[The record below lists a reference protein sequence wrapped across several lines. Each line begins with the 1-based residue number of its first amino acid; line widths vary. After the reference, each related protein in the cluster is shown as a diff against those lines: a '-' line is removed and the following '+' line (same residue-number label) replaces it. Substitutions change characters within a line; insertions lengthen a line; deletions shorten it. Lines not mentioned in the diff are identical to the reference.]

1 MTIKLYDNNN
11 IGGGG
16 GSRNVSP
23 IETYRPICQA
33 KYTRDAWINFQILT
47 FLKVNNFNNLIKLSL
62 GGGKNMT
69 KKELQEQ
76 NKQLK
81 ATIEK
86 MERRI
91 VRLKARINDLQKIAA
106 IGRRGLPWR

>member
-1 MTIKLYDNNN
+1 
-11 IGGGG
+11 
-16 GSRNVSP
+16 
-23 IETYRPICQA
+23 
-33 KYTRDAWINFQILT
+33 LT